1 MFYWNNQVRHY
12 EVDQQ
17 NIVNNAI
24 YLNYLEQ
31 ARAEFI
37 ANSSLDLDAYEQMG
51 YHFVV
56 AKITIEYKRSLF
68 AKDNMQVSVEISEIT
83 DKRIIFHQQIIKQ
96 DTKKLVTEAYIEIA
110 CMNIKTRRSDMPDHI
125 KNDIALLIKT
135 Q

>member
-1 MFYWNNQVRHY
+1 MFYWENEVRHY

-31 ARAEFI
+31 ARAKFVE
-37 ANSSLDLDAYEQMG
+37 SSPLDLDAFEKLG

-56 AKITIEYKRSLF
+56 AKISIEYKRSLF
-68 AKDNMQVSVEISEIT
+68 AQDRMRVSVEIAEIT
-83 DKRIIFHQQIIKQ
+83 DKRLIFRQTIIKEP
-96 DTKKLVTEAYIEIA
+96 TNKIAAEAYIEIA
-110 CMNIKTRRSDMPDHI
+110 CMNIETRRAEMPEKLMNDLSPII
-125 KNDIALLIKT
+125 K